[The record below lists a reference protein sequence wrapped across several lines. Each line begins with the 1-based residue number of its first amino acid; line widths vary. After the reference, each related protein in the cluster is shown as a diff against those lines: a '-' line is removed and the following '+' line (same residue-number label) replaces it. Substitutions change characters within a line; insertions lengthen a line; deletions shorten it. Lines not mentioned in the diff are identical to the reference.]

1 MRGKGLNEGSD
12 AQAVRMTRLPAAFLL
27 LTALALAGCS
37 GGAGTTVTLTNNRFD
52 PSSLTI
58 DAGDEVHFEVEEG
71 THTVTIHKAGD
82 PTTTLL
88 MDADVSAGDDTH
100 FDFAAA
106 GTYHVWCTIHG
117 QMTSGM
123 AMVVTVE

>member
-1 MRGKGLNEGSD
+1 MTGSSD
-12 AQAVRMTRLPAAFLL
+12 AHAVPMLRILAALSLLAAMTV
-27 LTALALAGCS
+27 AGCS
-37 GGAGTTVTLTNNRFD
+37 SGGAHGTVTLTNNAFS
-52 PSSLTI
+52 PKSLTV
-58 DAGDEVHFEVEEG
+58 DAGEEVHFEVKEG

-88 MDADVSAGDDTH
+88 KNDNVQAGADTH
-100 FDFAAA
+100 FTFPSA
-106 GTYHVWCTIHG
+106 GTYHVWCTLHG

>member
-1 MRGKGLNEGSD
+1 MLRILAALSLL
-12 AQAVRMTRLPAAFLL
+12 AAMTV
-27 LTALALAGCS
+27 AGCS
-37 GGAGTTVTLTNNRFD
+37 SGGGAATVTLSNNKFD
-52 PSSLTI
+52 PSSLTV
-58 DAGDEVHFEVEEG
+58 DAGEEVHFEVEEG

-88 MDADVSAGDDTH
+88 KDEQVSAGADTH
-100 FDFAAA
+100 FSFPAA
-106 GTYHVWCTIHG
+106 GTYHVWCTLHG